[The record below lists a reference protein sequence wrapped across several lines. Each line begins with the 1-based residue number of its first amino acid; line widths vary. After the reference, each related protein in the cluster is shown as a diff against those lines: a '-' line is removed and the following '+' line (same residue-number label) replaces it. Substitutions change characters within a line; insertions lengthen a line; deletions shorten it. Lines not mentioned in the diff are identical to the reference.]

1 MPKNTDLVAPLTLRK
16 PRFGGK
22 ATLAMAVP
30 AMVAASYGWSQEDDV
45 IALDTLQIEERTVD
59 TNPYAEKGAPYK
71 AKVSG
76 DARHVKPLAE
86 TPQTISVLTQTQIE
100 ESGDTD
106 LRDVLAA
113 QPGITLGTGENGNAF
128 GDRYVIRGHEA
139 RSDVFID
146 SLRDPGMTSR
156 ESFAVEQI
164 EISKGPSS
172 TFAGR
177 GSSGGAVNSIT
188 KQASAE
194 YDFTKIQAG
203 LGTDDFQ
210 RYSLDANQRI
220 NDDVALRA
228 NILYANKDIPDRGP
242 ANEERTGVALS
253 AAWQSTDKLQLVGDY
268 YYLDA
273 NDKPDLGS
281 YINRTTGQ
289 PDDDIPVYLQD
300 EDFLNSTVNVFTL
313 RGDYSFDGGMRLSN
327 AARYGT
333 TENGYVVTGAG
344 SSTRDVTD
352 TEAPGEAT
360 LTAST
365 HQGWQEVDY
374 FINMTGLHFDADIA
388 NMKHQFVLGLEYS
401 DINVTNGAYSVT
413 NTGATNCIVAGRRGV
428 APGYCLTDGDG
439 NTVQGINNLLGR
451 EITKGAMDSDYS
463 VETISLSFMD
473 TIDITDKVSVFL
485 GLRADSFDYL
495 NLVPERDSDAVT
507 QWAYSDTLWNG
518 HIGGTYD
525 LSDSGNIYLTFSTA
539 ANINGGESDL
549 GGNCGYGGLCG
560 DVSIVEESEPEDVQN
575 IELGTKWN
583 LFDDK
588 LLATAAL
595 FQITKSNVMESESG
609 FDYAANGFLNSGE
622 NKVEGIEVGL
632 SGNITDALSTQFG
645 ASIMDSEITQ
655 SYNQEN
661 LGKPLA
667 NFAEK
672 SVFAQLRYQL
682 TDAVALGGNATYSSE
697 VFTGQ
702 PDTAANTA
710 LAVPS
715 YTVYDVFAVYEANE
729 QLLFRLNVGNVTDE
743 AYYLTAYRS
752 GSFAYMGEAL
762 NGQLTMSYEF

>member
-1 MPKNTDLVAPLTLRK
+1 MLKNTGLVAPLTLRK
-16 PRFGGK
+16 PSFGKK

-30 AMVAASYGWSQEDDV
+30 AMITASYGWAQDDV
-45 IALDTLQIEERTVD
+45 IELDTLQIEERTID
-59 TNPYAEKGAPYK
+59 TNPYAEEGAPYK

-76 DARHVKPLAE
+76 DARHVKSLAE
-86 TPQTISVLTQTQIE
+86 TPQTISVLTQAQIE

-188 KQASAE
+188 KQASTE
-194 YDFTKIQAG
+194 YDFTKVRVG
-203 LGTDDFQ
+203 FGTDDSQ

-220 NDDVALRA
+220 NSDLAVRA
-228 NILYANKDIPDRGP
+228 NVLYADKDIPDRSP
-242 ANEERTGVALS
+242 ANEERIGVALS
-253 AAWQSTDKLQLVGDY
+253 AAWQSTEKLKLIGDY

-281 YINRTTGQ
+281 YINRTTGK
-289 PDDDIPVYLQD
+289 PVDDIPVYVQG
-300 EDFLNSTVNVFTL
+300 EDFLDSTVNVFTL
-313 RGDYSFDGGMRLSN
+313 RGEYAFDSGMTLTN
-327 AARYGT
+327 AARYGN

-344 SSTRDVTD
+344 SSTRDVSD
-352 TEAPGEAT
+352 PWAPGATT

-374 FINMTGLHFDADIA
+374 FINMTGLYFNADIA
-388 NMKHQFVLGLEYS
+388 DRKHQFVLGLEYS

-413 NTGATNCIVAGRRGV
+413 NTGTTNCIVGGRRGI
-428 APGYCLTDGDG
+428 APGYCLIDG
-439 NTVQGINNLLGR
+439 NGKTVDGINHLLSR
-451 EITKGAMDSDYS
+451 DITKGEMDSDYS
-463 VETISLSFMD
+463 VETVSLSLMD
-473 TIDITDKVSVFL
+473 TVDITDKVSVFA
-485 GLRADSFDYL
+485 GVRADYFDYA
-495 NLVPERDSDAVT
+495 NNVPARDSDVVT
-507 QWAYSDTLWNG
+507 KWAYSDTLWNG
-518 HIGGTYD
+518 HVGAVYN
-525 LSDSGNIYLTFSTA
+525 LHENGNIYLTFSTA
-539 ANINGGESDL
+539 TNINGGESDL

-560 DVSIVEESEPEDVQN
+560 DVSIVDDSEPEDVQN

-583 LFDDK
+583 LFDDQ
-588 LLATAAL
+588 LLATASV
-595 FQITKSNVMESESG
+595 FQITKNNVMESEGG
-609 FDYAANGFLNSGE
+609 FDYATNGFLNSGE

-632 SGNITDALSTQFG
+632 SGNITEALSTQFG
-645 ASIMDSEITQ
+645 ASIMDSEITK
-655 SYNQEN
+655 SYNEDSV
-661 LGKPLA
+661 GKPLA

-672 SVFAQLRYQL
+672 SLFLQLRYQVTNKL
-682 TDAVALGGNATYSSE
+682 ALGGNATYSSE

-702 PDTAANTA
+702 PDAAANTD
-710 LAVPS
+710 LGVPG
-715 YTVYDVFAVYEANE
+715 YTVYDLFGVYEVDE
-729 QLLFRLNVGNVTDE
+729 QLAFRLNIGNVTDKN
-743 AYYLTAYRS
+743 YYLTAYRS
-752 GSFAYMGEAL
+752 GTFAYMGEAL
-762 NGQLTMSYEF
+762 NAQLTMSYEF